1 MSVRPVKLGFTLV
14 ATSTLD
20 LDGKTRQTHEKMS
33 STYEL
38 YQKGKQHLANGMPA
52 QAIVSLEKAKRH
64 EPRKASIR
72 EALGIAYLR
81 LGRFEEAATEFRAM
95 VDITPT
101 DAYGYYGLG
110 RSLAR
115 LGRSAEARGQ
125 LKLAMMLSPLEP
137 SPGSFADDS

>member
-1 MSVRPVKLGFTLV
+1 VTLVSTLV

-20 LDGKTRQTHEKMS
+20 LGRKIRSTHEKMS
-33 STYEL
+33 NTYEL

-64 EPRKASIR
+64 EPRRASIR

-81 LGRFEEAATEFRAM
+81 LGRFEEATIEFRAM

-125 LKLAMMLSPLEP
+125 LKLALMLSPLEP
-137 SPGSFADDS
+137 APGSFVGDL

>member
-1 MSVRPVKLGFTLV
+1 MST
-14 ATSTLD
+14 
-20 LDGKTRQTHEKMS
+20 
-33 STYEL
+33 TYEL
-38 YQKGKQHLANGMPA
+38 YQKGKQHLASGMPA
-52 QAIVSLEKAKRH
+52 QAIVSLEKAKRR

-72 EALGIAYLR
+72 EALGIAYHR

-95 VDITPT
+95 VEITPT

-125 LKLAMMLSPLEP
+125 LKLAKMLSPLEP
-137 SPGSFADDS
+137 VTGDLADN

>member
-1 MSVRPVKLGFTLV
+1 MSN
-14 ATSTLD
+14 
-20 LDGKTRQTHEKMS
+20 
-33 STYEL
+33 TYEL
-38 YQKGKQHLANGMPA
+38 YQMGRQHLANGMPA
-52 QAIVSLEKAKRH
+52 QAIVSLAKAKRR

-81 LGRFEEAATEFRAM
+81 LGRFEEAASEFRAM
-95 VDITPT
+95 VEITPT

-125 LKLAMMLSPLEP
+125 LKLAKMLSPLEP
-137 SPGSFADDS
+137 GPRDLAGDS